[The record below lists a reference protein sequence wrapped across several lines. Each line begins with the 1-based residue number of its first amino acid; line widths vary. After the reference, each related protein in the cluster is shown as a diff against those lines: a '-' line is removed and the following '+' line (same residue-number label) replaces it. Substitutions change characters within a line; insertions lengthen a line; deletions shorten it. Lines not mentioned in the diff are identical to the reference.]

1 MAFILLPV
9 KVSFADTLRH
19 RHHSMSPLR
28 FRNELPYIF
37 HEDEEEE
44 GSSPRTALLIAVGAA
59 AGFAAGVLMA
69 ERFGGFKGLTDR
81 IKDTFGGGTEGEEE
95 EEFDYEGLDDDEFD
109 PDFDDEV
116 DTPKGSLNGSEELE
130 ERVLEA
136 FRNDPI
142 LSERAVD
149 IGAVEDGI
157 IELTGS
163 VNSDD
168 EAHQAVVVARGVPG
182 VETVVNRLSVGADEA
197 LFDSAAHSYED
208 GDPHFTERHWEGQQ
222 VGTGRRRQGNSTEID
237 RHADPRNKL
246 EDRSLS
252 EDKAFLA
259 AADEIPD
266 TSERRTKSTK
276 KARGGRTDGSAVAP
290 SGVPKAD
297 HVADPEHAPPTNGT
311 RARPESI

>member
-9 KVSFADTLRH
+9 KVSFEETLRY
-19 RHHSMSPLR
+19 RHPMSPFR
-28 FRNELPYIF
+28 YRNEPPYIY
-37 HEDEEEE
+37 DEEDDE
-44 GSSPRTALLIAVGAA
+44 SSSRSALYIAIGAA

-81 IKDTFGGGTEGEEE
+81 IKDTFGGGTGEEE

-116 DTPKGSLNGSEELE
+116 ETPKSSLNGAEELE

-149 IGAVEDGI
+149 IGSVEDGI
-157 IELTGS
+157 IELTGI

-182 VETVVNRLSVGADEA
+182 VETVVNRLVIRTDEE
-197 LFDSAAHSYED
+197 LFDNAAHHYED
-208 GDPHFTERHWEGQQ
+208 GDPPFTERHWDGQQ

-237 RHADPRNKL
+237 RHADPRNVL

-252 EDKAFLA
+252 EDRAFMA
-259 AADEIPD
+259 AAEEIPE
-266 TSERRTKSTK
+266 TAERRTKTK
-276 KARGGRTDGSAVAP
+276 KSARGGRTDGSAVAP

-297 HVADPEHAPPTNGT
+297 HVADPNEAIKQ
-311 RARPESI
+311 RPVA